1 MRKLLSIAVIG
12 MVALTFAVTASA
24 RPYKVQSSIG
34 TKLGF
39 GKVGITTATGVV
51 TVNQSNAG
59 MSGGGHL
66 DTLRIAPTDPADAS
80 PAPVT
85 DPEVT
90 GTIASNIVDGAFG
103 RGGTFAPIS
112 GAALS
117 NPLTQNTLGIAGVTR
132 VCLVVS
138 GCGAL
143 LPLILTRNNGAI
155 GVGVGGTVTVG
166 GTGAIRISLINSPW
180 QLKTATRLQSTANG
194 VIITRMHHGFVHGPA
209 SNTSSTAKASGIVQL
224 ITPVQVV
231 TKGIAGNTTKIALF
245 TSLTMHFVP
254 EPGLMLLLGS
264 GVVGL
269 ALLGRSRMR
278 K

>member
-12 MVALTFAVTASA
+12 MVALAFAVTASA
-24 RPYKVQSSIG
+24 RPYKVNSSIG

-39 GKVGITTATGVV
+39 GKVGITTSTGVV
-51 TVNQSNAG
+51 TVNSSNAG
-59 MSGGGHL
+59 MHL
-66 DTLRIAPTDPADAS
+66 DTLRIAPTDPADSS

-85 DPEVT
+85 DPETT
-90 GTIASNIVDGAFG
+90 GTIASNIVDGARG
-103 RGGTFAPIS
+103 LGGTFAPIS

-143 LPLILTRNNGAI
+143 LPLALTRNNGAI
-155 GVGVGGTVTVG
+155 GVGIGGTVTVG

-194 VIITRMHHGFVHGPA
+194 VLITRMHHGFVHGPA

-231 TKGIAGNTTKIALF
+231 TKGIAGNTGKIALF
-245 TSLTMHFVP
+245 TTLTMHFVP